1 MSSRRWRRGACLH
14 MRMLVAILDKLMV
27 VTTLYMLMVVTAF
40 FFVPRTATLQYG

>member
-1 MSSRRWRRGACLH
+1 

>member
-1 MSSRRWRRGACLH
+1 ML
-14 MRMLVAILDKLMV
+14 MLVAILDKLMV